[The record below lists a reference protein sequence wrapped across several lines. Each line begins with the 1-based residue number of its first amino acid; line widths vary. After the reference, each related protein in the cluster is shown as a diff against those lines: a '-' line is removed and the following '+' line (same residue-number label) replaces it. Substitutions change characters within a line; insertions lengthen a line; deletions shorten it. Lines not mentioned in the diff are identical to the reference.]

1 MVNQVTLMVYEIIEK
16 VAEAKKREEK
26 IEILRQYNHNWALKD
41 ILRGTYDDKIQWNL
55 PGGKPPYDPADE
67 QTHPSSLTQHNKKF
81 QYFVKGLIGDE
92 LSAVKREKI
101 FLDIIETVHPKDA
114 ELMLGMINKKS
125 IKGVT
130 KKVVEEAFPNLIVS
144 K

>member
-1 MVNQVTLMVYEIIEK
+1 MVNKVTYMVYEIIEK
-16 VAEAKKREEK
+16 VAAAQKREDK
-26 IEILRQYNHNWALKD
+26 INILRQYHDNWALKD

-55 PGGKPPYDPADE
+55 PGGKPPFDPADE

-81 QYFVKGLIGDE
+81 MYFVKGLQGDQMT
-92 LSAVKREKI
+92 AVKREKI

-130 KKVVEEAFPNLIVS
+130 KKIVEEAFPDLIVS

>member
-1 MVNQVTLMVYEIIEK
+1 MVNQVTYMVYEIIEK
-16 VAEAKKREEK
+16 VAAAKKREDK
-26 IEILRQYNHNWALKD
+26 INILRQYHNNWALKD

-55 PGGKPPYDPADE
+55 PVGKPPFDPADE

-81 QYFVKGLIGDE
+81 MYFVKGLQGDQMA
-92 LSAVKREKI
+92 AVKREKI

-130 KKVVEEAFPNLIVS
+130 KKIVEEAFPDLIVS

>member
-1 MVNQVTLMVYEIIEK
+1 MVNQVTYMVYEIIEK
-16 VAEAKKREEK
+16 VAAAKKREDK
-26 IEILRQYNHNWALKD
+26 ISILRQYHNNWALKD

-55 PGGKPPYDPADE
+55 PGGKPPFDPADE

-81 QYFVKGLIGDE
+81 MYFVKGLQGDQMA
-92 LSAVKREKI
+92 AVKREKI

-130 KKVVEEAFPNLIVS
+130 KKIVEEAFPDLIVS

>member
-16 VAEAKKREEK
+16 TAAAKKQNQK
-26 IEILRQYNHNWALKD
+26 VQILKQHKNNWALRD
-41 ILRGTYDDKIQWNL
+41 ILRGTYDDVIQWNL
-55 PGGKPPYDPADE
+55 PKGKPPYDPADE
-67 QTHPSSLTQHNKKF
+67 ETHPTSLTQHNKKF
-81 QYFVKGLIGDE
+81 MYFVKGLQGDQ
-92 LSAVKREKI
+92 LPAVKREKI

-114 ELMLGMINKKS
+114 ELMLGMINKTS

-130 KKVVEEAFPNLIVS
+130 KKTVEAAFPDLIVS

>member
-1 MVNQVTLMVYEIIEK
+1 MVNQVTYMVYEIIEK
-16 VAEAKKREEK
+16 VAAAKKREDK
-26 IEILRQYNHNWALKD
+26 ISILRQYHNNWALKD

-55 PGGKPPYDPADE
+55 PAGKPPFDPADE

-81 QYFVKGLIGDE
+81 MYFVKGLQGDQMA
-92 LSAVKREKI
+92 AVKREKI

-130 KKVVEEAFPNLIVS
+130 KKIVEEAFPDLIVS

>member
-1 MVNQVTLMVYEIIEK
+1 MVNKVTFMVYEIIEK
-16 VAEAKKREEK
+16 VAAAQKREDK
-26 IEILRQYNHNWALKD
+26 INILRQYHDNWALKD

-55 PGGKPPYDPADE
+55 PGGKPPFDPADE
-67 QTHPSSLTQHNKKF
+67 HTHPSSLTQHNKKF
-81 QYFVKGLIGDE
+81 MYFVKGLQGDQMT
-92 LSAVKREKI
+92 AVKREKI

-130 KKVVEEAFPNLIVS
+130 KKIVEEAFPDLIVS

>member
-1 MVNQVTLMVYEIIEK
+1 MVNQVTYMVYEIIEK
-16 VAEAKKREEK
+16 VAAAKKREDK
-26 IEILRQYNHNWALKD
+26 ISILRQYHNNWALKD

-55 PGGKPPYDPADE
+55 PGGKPPFDPADE

-81 QYFVKGLIGDE
+81 MYFVKGLQGDQMA
-92 LSAVKREKI
+92 AVKREKI

-130 KKVVEEAFPNLIVS
+130 KKIVEEAFPDLIVS
-144 K
+144 

>member
-1 MVNQVTLMVYEIIEK
+1 M
-16 VAEAKKREEK
+16 KREQ
-26 IEILRQYNHNWALKD
+26 I
-41 ILRGTYDDKIQWNL
+41 
-55 PGGKPPYDPADE
+55 
-67 QTHPSSLTQHNKKF
+67 F
-81 QYFVKGLIGDE
+81 IGVLE
-92 LSAVKREKI
+92 A
-101 FLDIIETVHPKDA
+101 VHPKDA

>member
-1 MVNQVTLMVYEIIEK
+1 MVNKVTYMVYEIIEK
-16 VAEAKKREEK
+16 VAAAKTREDK
-26 IEILRQYNHNWALKD
+26 IIILRQYHNNWALKD

-55 PGGKPPYDPADE
+55 PGGKPPFDPADE
-67 QTHPSSLTQHNKKF
+67 HTHPSSLTQHNKKF
-81 QYFVKGLIGDE
+81 MYFVKGLQGDQMT
-92 LSAVKREKI
+92 AVKREKI

-130 KKVVEEAFPNLIVS
+130 KKIVEEAFPDLIVS

>member
-1 MVNQVTLMVYEIIEK
+1 MVNKVTFMVYEIIEK
-16 VAEAKKREEK
+16 VAAAQKREDK
-26 IEILRQYNHNWALKD
+26 INILRQYHDNWALKD

-55 PGGKPPYDPADE
+55 PGGKPPFDPADE

-81 QYFVKGLIGDE
+81 MYFVKGLQGDQMT
-92 LSAVKREKI
+92 AVKREKI

-130 KKVVEEAFPNLIVS
+130 KKIVEEAFPDLIVS

>member
-1 MVNQVTLMVYEIIEK
+1 MVNKVTYMVYEIIEK
-16 VAEAKKREEK
+16 VAAAQKREDK
-26 IEILRQYNHNWALKD
+26 INILRQYHDNWALKD

-55 PGGKPPYDPADE
+55 PGGKPPFDPADE
-67 QTHPSSLTQHNKKF
+67 HTHPSSLTQHNKKF
-81 QYFVKGLIGDE
+81 MYFVKGLQGDQMT
-92 LSAVKREKI
+92 AVKREKI

-130 KKVVEEAFPNLIVS
+130 KKIVEEAFPDLIVS

>member
-1 MVNQVTLMVYEIIEK
+1 MVNKVTFMVYEIIEK
-16 VAEAKKREEK
+16 VAAAQKREDK
-26 IEILRQYNHNWALKD
+26 INILRQYHNNWALKD

-55 PGGKPPYDPADE
+55 PGGKPPFDPADE

-81 QYFVKGLIGDE
+81 MYFVKGLQGDQMT
-92 LSAVKREKI
+92 AVKREKI

-130 KKVVEEAFPNLIVS
+130 KKIVEEAFPDLIVS

>member
-1 MVNQVTLMVYEIIEK
+1 MVNKVTYMVYEIIEK
-16 VAEAKKREEK
+16 VAAAKTREDK
-26 IEILRQYNHNWALKD
+26 IIILRQYHNNWALKD

-55 PGGKPPYDPADE
+55 PGGKPPFDPADE

-81 QYFVKGLIGDE
+81 MYFVKGLQGDQMT
-92 LSAVKREKI
+92 AVKREKI

-130 KKVVEEAFPNLIVS
+130 KKIVEEAFPDLIVS